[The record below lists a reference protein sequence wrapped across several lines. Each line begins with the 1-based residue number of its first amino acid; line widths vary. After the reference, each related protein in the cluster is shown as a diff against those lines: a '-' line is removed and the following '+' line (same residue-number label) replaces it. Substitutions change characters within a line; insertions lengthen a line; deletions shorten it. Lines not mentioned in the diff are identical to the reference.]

1 MTLGHAVESVMISIR
16 LDEEAIRALA
26 ILQAAGRSRSDA
38 VRQAIL
44 DSAERMF
51 SFESLRAESA
61 ALEADE
67 DDRREMRAI
76 AAFMA
81 ELAPPDDDF

>member
-1 MTLGHAVESVMISIR
+1 MTIGHTLDDVMISIR
-16 LDEEAIRALA
+16 LDEEAVRALA
-26 ILQAAGRSRSDA
+26 ILQAAGRTRSDA

-44 DSAERMF
+44 DSAERMR
-51 SFESLRAESA
+51 SFESLRAEAA

-67 DDRREMRAI
+67 DDRREMLAI

-81 ELAPPDDDF
+81 EMAPPDDF